1 MSEHLVV
8 YAVIDG
14 GREIACAALTQAEA
28 ETIIRES
35 EDGNL
40 SLDRVYLY
48 GEGILTGGLV
58 KELKTLLAKETRG
71 AYPCTSNFIAYL
83 ADQPIAR
90 AKRRGGKRE

>member
-1 MSEHLVV
+1 MSEYIVV

-14 GREIACAALTQAEA
+14 EREIACAALTQQEA
-28 ETIIRES
+28 EDIIRES

-48 GEGILTGGLV
+48 GEGILTGKLL

-71 AYPCTSNFIAYL
+71 AYPCTRKFIAYL
-83 ADQPIAR
+83 ADQPL